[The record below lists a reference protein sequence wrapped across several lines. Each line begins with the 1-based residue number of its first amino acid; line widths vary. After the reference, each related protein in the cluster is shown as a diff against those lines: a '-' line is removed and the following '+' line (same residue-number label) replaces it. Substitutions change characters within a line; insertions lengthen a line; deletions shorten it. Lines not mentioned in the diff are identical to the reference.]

1 MSIRTFFSSLAV
13 AAACAAGVSAHAA
26 LLTDPG
32 FDVDPSNGT
41 GNADNTEVGAW
52 YANNIFA
59 ADPNHPDAG
68 SAGRLWHR
76 AVDMVGPSGV
86 VENVAAYNTQNTGT
100 ADTRGL
106 IQVATGAS
114 GSTGVQTLS
123 FDFLLNDVGADS
135 DLSLRAEVFGI
146 NTAAWTGAFDLAV
159 PNTSGDVAPQDSYEP
174 LEVTELLNTTAFT
187 ATTDAAVSGGTWQ
200 SAAFDVDLGAGY
212 EQVAV
217 RFTASDRGASGDQ
230 IAVDNVSLAAV
241 PEPAATA
248 LALAGLGLATA
259 IRRRK

>member
-1 MSIRTFFSSLAV
+1 MSTRFFYSSLA
-13 AAACAAGVSAHAA
+13 AAALCAVGVSAHAA

-41 GNADNTEVGAW
+41 GDADNTEVGAW
-52 YANNIFA
+52 YANNIF
-59 ADPNHPDAG
+59 DPPNTPDAG
-68 SAGRLWHR
+68 SAGRLWYR
-76 AVDMVGPSGV
+76 ATDMVGPSGS
-86 VENVAAYNTQNTGT
+86 VESVAAYNTQNTGT

-114 GSTGVQTLS
+114 GSTGVQTLA
-123 FDFLLNDVGADS
+123 FDYLLNDVGGDS

-159 PNTSGDVAPQDSYEP
+159 PNTSGDAAPQDTYDL

-200 SAAFDVDLGAGY
+200 SAAFSVDLGAGY

-230 IAVDNVSLAAV
+230 IAVDNVSLAGV
-241 PEPAATA
+241 PEPASTA
-248 LALAGLGLATA
+248 LALAGLGLAA
-259 IRRRK
+259 AVRRRK